1 MSTPLEV
8 IKNGEQEFEDA
19 LFQYE
24 TVASKDGFSEQ
35 YPTIEYERGKV
46 FLKRQTLALL
56 QALHDELEGEKK
68 EMFVPEGEEMPANV
82 FVQNHSYNEAIQEQ
96 KDNLQ
101 ALMDSIRGWQQ
112 QYP

>member
-24 TVASKDGFSEQ
+24 TVASKDGPTEQ
-35 YPTIEYERGKV
+35 YPTIEYKRGKV

-68 EMFVPEGEEMPANV
+68 EMFVPKKKEMPANV
-82 FVQNHSYNEAIQEQ
+82 FVQNHSYNQAITDQQ
-96 KDNLQ
+96 DNLQ
-101 ALMDSIRGWQQ
+101 ALMDSIRV
-112 QYP
+112 

>member
-8 IKNGEQEFEDA
+8 IKKGEQEFEDA

-24 TVASKDGFSEQ
+24 TVTSKDGPTEQ

-56 QALHDELEGEKK
+56 QALHDELEGR
-68 EMFVPEGEEMPANV
+68 EMEVEVALGNPEAMAALSG
-82 FVQNHSYNEAIQEQ
+82 YNDSIQDQ
-96 KDNLQ
+96 QDNLQ
-101 ALMDSIRGWQQ
+101 ALMDKIRV
-112 QYP
+112 

>member
-35 YPTIEYERGKV
+35 YPTIEYKRGKV

-56 QALHDELEGEKK
+56 QALHDELEGKK
-68 EMFVPEGEEMPANV
+68 KTKNGVKHFGGNGY
-82 FVQNHSYNEAIQEQ
+82 FNQQGYNQAITDQQ
-96 KDNLQ
+96 DNLQ
-101 ALMDSIRGWQQ
+101 ALMDSMRV
-112 QYP
+112 

>member
-8 IKNGEQEFEDA
+8 IKNGEQEFEGA

-101 ALMDSIRGWQQ
+101 ALMDSIRG
-112 QYP
+112 

>member
-8 IKNGEQEFEDA
+8 IKKGEQEFEDA

-24 TVASKDGFSEQ
+24 TVTSKDGPTEQ
-35 YPTIEYERGKV
+35 YPTIEYKRGKV

-68 EMFVPEGEEMPANV
+68 EMFVPEKKEMPANV
-82 FVQNHSYNEAIQEQ
+82 FVQNHSYNQAITDQQ
-96 KDNLQ
+96 DNLQ
-101 ALMDSIRGWQQ
+101 ALMDSIRV
-112 QYP
+112 